1 MQATPNANTY
11 HLLELHAENI
21 HRIQVI
27 DITPGDDMVVLGGK
41 NEQGKSSTLDCIEMM
56 LRGAKAFSEEPV
68 RQGQAQGVVRGTL
81 GTPEGVVKFR
91 ISRVI
96 QKNGTHELVV
106 TDETTGEAIRSPQ
119 KFLDALV
126 SGLSFDPM
134 GFALL
139 ENKKR
144 IEILKSLINFDFNAL
159 TRKREKAYKTRA
171 DVNSRLRDK
180 EGENQA
186 RPYDPMLT
194 RELKDDTALKEQ
206 IKQNEIRNA
215 NIKTLNDNVSRGI
228 AKVKELQEV
237 IAEAQKKIAEID
249 AYIAQAGPQLQQLM
263 AIPEVDVSA
272 ELAAIQ
278 AHNAAVQGNELA
290 RQILDA
296 KLALEAES
304 LQLTNEIEGCDRER
318 DEAIKKA
325 QLPVS
330 GLTFSDEGVYFNG
343 IPFEQLSQAVRIK
356 VSIAM
361 GIALNPELKVLLVRQ
376 GAYLDEDN
384 LEIIRQM
391 AKEHRMQVWLERVG
405 TGKEVSLVFSDGR
418 IIEDRQNE
426 RSSGTEQPRINL

>member
-68 RQGQAQGVVRGTL
+68 RQGQPEGVIRGTL
-81 GTPEGVVKFR
+81 GTPEGIVKFR

-144 IEILKSLINFDFNAL
+144 IEILKSLIPYDFNAL
-159 TRKREKAYKTRA
+159 SRKREKAYKARA

-186 RPYDPMLT
+186 RPYDPMLP

-206 IKQNEIRNA
+206 IKQNELRNS
-215 NIKTLNDNVSRGI
+215 NIQTLLNNISAGMTKI
-228 AKVKELQEV
+228 GELQKI
-237 IAEAQKKIAEID
+237 IAESQKKIETINE
-249 AYIAQAGPQLQQLM
+249 YLEQAGPQLTAM
-263 AIPEVDVSA
+263 EAIPEVDVSA

-278 AHNAAVQGNELA
+278 AHNTAVTNNALA
-290 RQILDA
+290 RQIMDA
-296 KLALEAES
+296 KIALESES
-304 LQLTNEIEGCDRER
+304 LQLTKEVEDCDRER
-318 DEAIKKA
+318 DEAIKNA

-330 GLTFSDEGVYFNG
+330 GLTFTDDGVYYNG

-384 LEIIRQM
+384 LEIIREM
-391 AKEHRMQVWLERVG
+391 AKQHRMQVWLERVG
-405 TGKEVSLVFSDGR
+405 TGKEVSLVFSDGK

-426 RSSGTEQPRINL
+426 RSSRTEQPRVSI